1 VFRDLP
7 LKRFKAD
14 KNKRPGKDTV
24 HASFR
29 IRVLEPLWQV
39 EPTIALGSKDC
50 SGLRRN
56 RFLGGRDPF
65 RISYHRAVSRGTI
78 EQAFNTIWRVKF
90 PRKLA
95 RRLLGYRSSRS
106 GAGVR
111 GADAYGY
118 IAKQFF
124 RP

>member
-1 VFRDLP
+1 
-7 LKRFKAD
+7 
-14 KNKRPGKDTV
+14 
-24 HASFR
+24 
-29 IRVLEPLWQV
+29 VLEPLWQV

-65 RISYHRAVSRGTI
+65 RISYQRAVARGTI

-95 RRLLGYRSSRS
+95 RRFSAFLGVLLVGPVLVFAALTLTATLQSNSFDRNLLAARFMLGRAAES
-106 GAGVR
+106 GSKR
-111 GADAYGY
+111 
-118 IAKQFF
+118 F
-124 RP
+124 